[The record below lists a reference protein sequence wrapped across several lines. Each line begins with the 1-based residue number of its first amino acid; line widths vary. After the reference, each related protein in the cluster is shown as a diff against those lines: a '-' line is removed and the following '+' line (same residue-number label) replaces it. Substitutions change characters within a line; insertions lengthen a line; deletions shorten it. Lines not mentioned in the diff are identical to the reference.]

1 MHHTVADLTISK
13 AGDSNTG
20 AISVN
25 KIEGAPFVIR
35 STSAEGFK
43 TRVVTQP
50 QSSIHGL
57 A

>member
-1 MHHTVADLTISK
+1 MADLTISK
-13 AGDSNTG
+13 AGDSNTD

-25 KIEGAPFVIR
+25 KIEGAPLVIR